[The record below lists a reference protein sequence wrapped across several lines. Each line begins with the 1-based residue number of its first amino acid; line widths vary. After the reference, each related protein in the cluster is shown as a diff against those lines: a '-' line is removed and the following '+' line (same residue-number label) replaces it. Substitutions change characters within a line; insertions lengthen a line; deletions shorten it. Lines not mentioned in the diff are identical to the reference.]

1 MMIVSNRLEVSVK
14 NKLRKRELWN
24 NLLRVSLSLKS
35 LLVFVIV
42 PIVKSGLCV
51 TSNHWTLGHRKSK
64 RTAPVRPERSI
75 VAVVV
80 SEPLR
85 QSAGNISTG
94 NICVIVTVAIINTI
108 TQLIF
113 VIYILDVSGCYV
125 MVG

>member
-1 MMIVSNRLEVSVK
+1 MCHFQPLDIGPSEEQEDS
-14 NKLRKRELWN
+14 
-24 NLLRVSLSLKS
+24 
-35 LLVFVIV
+35 
-42 PIVKSGLCV
+42 SGQTGAEYRSRSCV
-51 TSNHWTLGHRKSK
+51 G
-64 RTAPVRPERSI
+64 AP
-75 VAVVV
+75 
-80 SEPLR
+80 